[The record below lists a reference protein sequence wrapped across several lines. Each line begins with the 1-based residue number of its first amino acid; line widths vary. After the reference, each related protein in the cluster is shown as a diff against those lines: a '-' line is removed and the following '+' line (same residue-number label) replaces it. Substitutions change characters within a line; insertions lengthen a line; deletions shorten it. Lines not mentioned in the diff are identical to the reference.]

1 MTKKG
6 DRYHHGD
13 LRATLIEVA
22 AAMIAEQGVE
32 GVTMRGLARQAGV
45 SRSAPYRHFADKAA
59 LLAAVAEDGFRRI
72 TARVQAVREKP
83 TQGATQSFLEVC
95 VAYVEFAIENPTHYR
110 LMFGPEVANY
120 GDHPGLAA
128 AARAAFNEV
137 VSIVQRYQQEG
148 EIESGS
154 PIKLAHTAWAMAHGL
169 SLLIIDG
176 RIPASDNVG
185 ELVRFAFRALL
196 GGIEQ

>member
-13 LRATLIEVA
+13 LQATLIEVA
-22 AAMIAEQGVE
+22 AAMIEEKGVE
-32 GVTMRGLARQAGV
+32 GVTMRGLAQRAGV

-72 TARVQAVREKP
+72 TARIQAVREEHAQDA
-83 TQGATQSFLEVC
+83 TQGFLEAC
-95 VAYVEFAIENPTHYR
+95 VTYVAFAMENPTHYR

-120 GDHPGLAA
+120 GDHPGLAT
-128 AARAAFNEV
+128 AARAAFSEV

-148 EIESGS
+148 EIDSDS
-154 PIKLAHTAWAMAHGL
+154 PTKLAHTAWALAHGL
-169 SLLIIDG
+169 SMLGIDG
-176 RIPASDNVG
+176 RIRASGDV
-185 ELVRFAFRALL
+185 EALVRFAFQALL
-196 GGIEQ
+196 KGIEQ